1 LNKRHPEPYPTR
13 KNRRK
18 GPWNR
23 AVMAK
28 TLDGANLNG
37 CVRPN
42 HLQSWSYISVV
53 CDDDYL
59 INIAD
64 YSIVIGV

>member
-1 LNKRHPEPYPTR
+1 MGLVGEFGIWCPDMVTCGN
-13 KNRRK
+13 
-18 GPWNR
+18 
-23 AVMAK
+23 
-28 TLDGANLNG
+28 DDANLNG